1 MNKFASMN
9 FKKHI
14 SIFLALF
21 ILLVNSSASLVMHF
35 CHDQIASVSFV
46 YHENKVTN
54 SAKNDSCCVADAK
67 EIHKSCCSN
76 EEIKVDK
83 KIDYSI
89 LKGFQFNFLA
99 VTFDTETT
107 SFFTEFSDLSSNKK
121 ALDYYCS
128 SNAPPFYKLYSQLI
142 FYA

>member
-1 MNKFASMN
+1 MK

-35 CHDQIASVSFV
+35 CHDQIAYISLV
-46 YHENKVTN
+46 YQDNKVVDT
-54 SAKNDSCCVADAK
+54 AEEDSCCASADIS
-67 EIHKSCCSN
+67 EEKSCCSN

-89 LKGFQFNFLA
+89 LKDFQFDFTA
-99 VTFDTETT
+99 VPFEIKTPTLISLVEGDTLHQKIT
-107 SFFTEFSDLSSNKK
+107 
-121 ALDYYCS
+121 DYYCD
-128 SNAPPFYKLYSQLI
+128 SNAPPLYKLYSQLV

>member
-1 MNKFASMN
+1 MN
-9 FKKHI
+9 FKRHI

-21 ILLVNSSASLVMHF
+21 ILLVNSSASLVMHY
-35 CHDQIASVSFV
+35 CHDQIAYISLV
-46 YHENKVTN
+46 YQENKIVGSETE
-54 SAKNDSCCVADAK
+54 DSCCASD
-67 EIHKSCCSN
+67 EINDDGGCCSN

-89 LKGFQFNFLA
+89 LKGFQFDFFVIHFENEVPAFSKDVA
-99 VTFDTETT
+99 V
-107 SFFTEFSDLSSNKK
+107 LSNNQKT
-121 ALDYYCS
+121 LDYYCD

>member
-1 MNKFASMN
+1 MN

-21 ILLVNSSASLVMHF
+21 ILLVNSSASLVLHY
-35 CHDQIASVSFV
+35 CHDQIASVSLV
-46 YHENKVTN
+46 YQENKLVDSTEE
-54 SAKNDSCCVADAK
+54 DSCCVADDK
-67 EIHKSCCSN
+67 SDEKSCCSN

-99 VTFDTETT
+99 VHFENKTP
-107 SFFTEFSDLSSNKK
+107 SFFNEVDVLATNKK
-121 ALDYYCS
+121 MLDYYCD

>member
-1 MNKFASMN
+1 MN

-21 ILLVNSSASLVMHF
+21 LLLVNSSASLVMHF
-35 CHDQIASVSFV
+35 CHDQIAYISLV
-46 YHENKVTN
+46 YQDNKLVDT
-54 SAKNDSCCVADAK
+54 AEEDSCCASTDVS
-67 EIHKSCCSN
+67 EEKSCCTN

-89 LKGFQFNFLA
+89 LKGFQFDFTAVPFETQTLSFLPR
-99 VTFDTETT
+99 FETEVIHQKI
-107 SFFTEFSDLSSNKK
+107 TE
-121 ALDYYCS
+121 YYCD
-128 SNAPPFYKLYSQLI
+128 SNAPPFYKLYSQFV